1 MAVPTG
7 VCVRVRTWQ
16 ASGTRL
22 EGGDAA
28 KTPTVQKRAST
39 AKNNLDWSVSS
50 AERGKPL
57 TCFSSEN
64 LPFADAYFTSS
75 FSLSSL

>member
-7 VCVRVRTWQ
+7 VCVHVQTWQ

-39 AKNNLDWSVSS
+39 AKNNLD
-50 AERGKPL
+50 
-57 TCFSSEN
+57 
-64 LPFADAYFTSS
+64 
-75 FSLSSL
+75 